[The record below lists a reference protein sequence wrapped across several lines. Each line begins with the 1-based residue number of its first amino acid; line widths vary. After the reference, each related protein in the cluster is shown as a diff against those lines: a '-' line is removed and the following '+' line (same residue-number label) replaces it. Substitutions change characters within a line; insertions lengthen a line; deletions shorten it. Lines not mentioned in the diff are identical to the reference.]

1 MFSLIEV
8 LTIFSIRAYGDAMI
22 KQTKSPSPVEVDTK
36 VDGVDSLPT
45 YDLLDESTVWTPEI
59 ERLTHAVVKQIRLD
73 APSMM
78 VIGRQRIGKS
88 KAIAF
93 LNGILAEE
101 IGYPILILRW
111 SVVDDVNRSNRTFIQ
126 DRMRQSG
133 TDAIVHRDLAV
144 LRSRL
149 IDHIRAEAARI
160 GTRRVAFF
168 IDEAHALMDDEYA
181 QLLNLFN
188 EMERYAL
195 KPFFLL
201 VGQPEL
207 SNVEGR
213 WLAIGNYQNIGRFAS
228 HMHEYLGIHLD
239 DVASV
244 LTVFDEDINGTDIC
258 ISKNVSLKAF
268 EEGWRIADMAP
279 LIVNSV
285 RSVALMQ
292 NITESVR
299 MPMQYLRGQLL
310 AMLYHI
316 GQQKIDPR
324 QLSQAVV
331 IDCLR
336 STNFTPVLQ
345 HYRDTRDVKSK

>member
-1 MFSLIEV
+1 MSNRE
-8 LTIFSIRAYGDAMI
+8 
-22 KQTKSPSPVEVDTK
+22 KPSPIADFGKTVAAESTM
-36 VDGVDSLPT
+36 PT
-45 YDLLDESTVWTPEI
+45 YDLLDESIIWTPEI

-73 APSMM
+73 APGMM

-93 LNGILAEE
+93 LDGVLPEQ
-101 IGYPILILRW
+101 IGYPILIVKWTIAADL
-111 SVVDDVNRSNRTFIQ
+111 NRTTRVFMQ

-149 IDHIRAEAARI
+149 IDHLRAEAARI
-160 GTRRVAFF
+160 GSRRVAFF
-168 IDEAHALMDDEYA
+168 IDEAHVLNDDEYA
-181 QLLNLFN
+181 QLLHLFN
-188 EMERYAL
+188 EMERYSL

-207 SNVEGR
+207 AAVEGR
-213 WLAIGNYQNIGRFAS
+213 WLTTKKYQNIGRFAS
-228 HMHEYLGIHLD
+228 LMHEYLAVHLD
-239 DVASV
+239 DVGSV
-244 LTVFDEDINGTDIC
+244 LSAFDDDIDEIGTC
-258 ISKNVSLKAF
+258 LSKNLSSKAF
-268 EEGWRIADMAP
+268 DEGWRVANLAP
-279 LIVNSV
+279 LIVSSV
-285 RSVALMQ
+285 KAVALMH
-292 NITESVR
+292 NITEPVR

-336 STNFTPVLQ
+336 STNFATVLQ
-345 HYRDTRDVKSK
+345 YYLDTRDIKHK